1 MQEGE
6 NLQQM
11 LPLAK
16 DVAVR
21 DARRDADRIVPAASD
36 VDEALLVTGD
46 GNEPPE
52 WWAAF
57 EAGYD

>member
-1 MQEGE
+1 
-6 NLQQM
+6 M

-21 DARRDADRIVPAASD
+21 DARRNADRIVPAATD
-36 VDEALLVTGD
+36 VEEALLVTGD
-46 GNEPPE
+46 GNEPRE

-57 EAGYD
+57 EAGYV